1 MSKRMSQQKA
11 RHEQRRDPAD
21 IVLELVRMHAP
32 RPGVEAVHGELQSQ
46 WNVLAMFIDVAET
59 MNDAA
64 VLQLE
69 CELYSLLLE
78 HTAALALPFR
88 WSIGVRRAGKA
99 LGYIGSDAPPE
110 AVCTVCLS
118 SYHWA
123 FRECPTCGS
132 PGANPE

>member
-1 MSKRMSQQKA
+1 MSQQKA

-21 IVLELVRMHAP
+21 LVLELVRMHAM
-32 RPGVEAVHGELQSQ
+32 RPGVETVHGELQSR
-46 WNVLAMFIDVAET
+46 WNVLAMFIDVSAT
-59 MNDAA
+59 MSDAT

-78 HTAALALPFR
+78 NATARALPFR
-88 WSIGVRRAGKA
+88 WSIGMRRAGEA

-110 AVCTVCLS
+110 AVCTNCLS

-123 FRECPTCGS
+123 FRECPMCGS
-132 PGANPE
+132 PGAHPE